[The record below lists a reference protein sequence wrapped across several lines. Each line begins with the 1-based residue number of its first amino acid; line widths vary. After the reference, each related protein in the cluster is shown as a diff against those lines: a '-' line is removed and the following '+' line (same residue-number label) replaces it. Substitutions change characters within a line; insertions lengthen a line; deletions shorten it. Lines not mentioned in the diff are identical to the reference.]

1 MTGRT
6 AAMHDLGKN
15 AGDNPG
21 ERAEAARKRRSR
33 AMIAASVAI
42 AVLIVVGTAVFKRP
56 GQQVA
61 PGWAIAFAFIYVGM
75 SLFGWWRV
83 CRVADEVE
91 ARNNRAAMVWAGCFY
106 GVTYPVWYFLWRGG
120 LVPEP
125 DHMLMYAATVAVAA
139 LTYGI
144 RKIS

>member
-1 MTGRT
+1 M
-6 AAMHDLGKN
+6 
-15 AGDNPG
+15 GDPANNPG

-33 AMIAASVAI
+33 ARIAASLAL
-42 AVLIVVGTAVFKRP
+42 AVLIVAGTAIFKRP

-61 PGWAIAFAFIYVGM
+61 PGWAIAFAFIYVGATA
-75 SLFGWWRV
+75 LGWWRICYV
-83 CRVADEVE
+83 VDEVE

-106 GVTYPVWYFLWRGG
+106 GLTYPVWYFLWRGG

-125 DHMLMYAATVAVAA
+125 NHMLTYVATVAVAA
-139 LTYGI
+139 IAYMV